1 MTNNSY
7 EFAQQLLKA
16 VKLAGADT
24 CDLMI
29 FSSHSHE
36 LEVRLGKLEN
46 LTSAENVGFSL
57 RAIKGKRP
65 AIISANRIEFK
76 EIDNIAKKIVE
87 MASIVPEDEFLNI
100 AEDSAY
106 DIPDL
111 DLYDSTIP
119 SEENLLKLA
128 SNLEEAALNVAG
140 VTNSSGGSAY
150 YSNSNILLATSNN
163 FMQSYQTS
171 IHGFS
176 ASVIAGSDESMQTYG
191 DGFNAIYYD
200 DLTNPKAFGTKIGE
214 SAVAKLNPR
223 KIPTARM
230 PVVFDKKIA
239 KSILSA
245 FAGAINGANVSR
257 GTTFLKNSMNEKI
270 FADNINI
277 FDDPLMIRGKGSRP
291 FDGEAVKTSK
301 LQIVENGMLKE
312 WLLDLRSKAQLGL
325 SRTSGNASRG
335 LGVPPSPSSSNF
347 YLANGVH
354 SKDELIAGISNG
366 VYITEL
372 FGHGVNIITGDFSQ
386 GASGFMIE
394 NGKITY
400 PVSEITV
407 AFNLKDL
414 FLNLIPANDL
424 EFTYATNSPT
434 ILAHNLTVAG
444 V

>member
-1 MTNNSY
+1 MTQKSY
-7 EFAQQLLKA
+7 EFAEQLLKA

-24 CDLMI
+24 SDLMI
-29 FSSHSHE
+29 FSNQSKE
-36 LEVRLGKLEN
+36 IEVRLGKLEN

-65 AIISANRIEFK
+65 AIISANRIEFR

-87 MASIVPEDEFLNI
+87 MASLVPEDEFLNI

-111 DLYDSTIP
+111 DLFDSTIP
-119 SEENLLKLA
+119 KEEDLLILA
-128 SNLEEAALNVAG
+128 SNLEAAALNVAG

-150 YSNSNILLATSNN
+150 YSTSNILLATSNN
-163 FMQSYQTS
+163 FMKSYQTS

-176 ASVIAGSDESMQTYG
+176 ASVIAGTGESMQTYG
-191 DGFNAIYYD
+191 DGFSAVYYNDLIDPAI
-200 DLTNPKAFGTKIGE
+200 FGTKIGE
-214 SAVAKLNPR
+214 EAIAKLNPR
-223 KIPTARM
+223 KIPTAKM
-230 PVVFDKKIA
+230 PVIFDKKVA

-245 FAGAINGANVSR
+245 FASAINGANVSR
-257 GTTFLKNSMNEKI
+257 GTTFLQNSMNERI
-270 FADNINI
+270 FGENINI
-277 FDDPLMIRGKGSRP
+277 FDDPLIIRGKGSRP

-301 LQIVENGMLKE
+301 LQIVEDGKLRE

-325 SRTSGNASRG
+325 SRVTGNASRG
-335 LGVPPSPSSSNF
+335 LAVPPSPSTSNF
-347 YLANGVH
+347 YLANGVS
-354 SKDELIAGISNG
+354 SKEELIADIKSG
-366 VYITEL
+366 VYISEL
-372 FGHGVNIITGDFSQ
+372 FGHGGNVITGDFSQ

-407 AFNLKDL
+407 AFNLGDL
-414 FLNLIPANDL
+414 FLNLTAANDL